1 MSLRIAGYVIGILA
15 ILIAAACG
23 TDGEPNVT
31 LVGTLAPTL
40 TPAPT
45 STPTPHVV
53 PVSTVAS
60 AATAIPSPSPTP
72 TRLALTTTPTSL
84 PPTPE
89 ATATPVSSPTASTP
103 MPTTPAPTAT
113 TPAPT
118 ATTPAPTPTT
128 PAPTPTTPAPTAT
141 TPAPTPTTPAPT
153 PEPVLGSRQNPVPLG
168 TTVEIKN
175 EDPMDHW
182 EVTVVSAT
190 PNATKIVLDENP
202 YNDPPEDEKQFFIVT
217 VKAKYLGPDSTQ
229 FDGSFRLRA
238 LGDSGVVYTTFEDSC
253 GVIPNELP
261 DPELFTNGT
270 VEGAE
275 CWQIATGDADSLVML
290 LEPALFSFDDARA
303 WFSLKVSSSGSAP
316 APTPTTSAPTPTT
329 PALTPTQEPALGSR
343 QNPVP
348 LGTTVEIKNEDP
360 MDHWE
365 VTVVSATPNATKIV
379 LDENPYNDPPEDEK
393 QFFIVTVKAK
403 YLGPDS
409 TQFDGS
415 FRLRALGDSGVVY
428 TTFEDSCGVIPN
440 ELPDPELFT
449 NGTVEGAECWQI
461 ATGDADSLVM
471 LLEPALFSFDDARAW
486 FSLKVS
492 SSGSAS

>member
-31 LVGTLAPTL
+31 LVGTLVPTL

-72 TRLALTTTPTSL
+72 TLLALTTTPTSL

-89 ATATPVSSPTASTP
+89 ATATPVSSPT
-103 MPTTPAPTAT
+103 
-113 TPAPT
+113 
-118 ATTPAPTPTT
+118 T

-141 TPAPTPTTPAPT
+141 TPAPTPEPA
-153 PEPVLGSRQNPVPLG
+153 LGSRQNPVPLG

-175 EDPMDHW
+175 EEPMDHW
-182 EVTVVSAT
+182 EVTVVSTT

-217 VKAKYLGPDSTQ
+217 VNAKYLGPDSTQ

-253 GVIPNELP
+253 GVIPNKLP
-261 DPELFTNGT
+261 NPELFTNGT

-275 CWQIATGDADSLVML
+275 CWQIATGDADSLTML
-290 LEPALFSFDDARA
+290 LEPALLSFFDDARA

-365 VTVVSATPNATKIV
+365 VTVVSTTPNATKIV
-379 LDENPYNDPPEDEK
+379 LDENPFNDPPEDGK
-393 QFFIVTVKAK
+393 QFFIVTVKVK

-409 TQFDGS
+409 TQFNGS
-415 FRLRALGDSGVVY
+415 LRLSALGDSGVVY

-461 ATGDADSLVM
+461 ATGDADSLTV
-471 LLEPALFSFDDARAW
+471 LLEPALLSFFDDTRAW

-492 SSGSAS
+492 SGGSAS